1 MLPQPCTA
9 DPALA
14 WWERKRTGRLNGT
27 ARASRDVIQKIRLD
41 SKAPVVAL
49 VSSHQLVEMIS
60 SYATWIP
67 SLPSLDKWVMV

>member
-27 ARASRDVIQKIRLD
+27 ARASRDAIQKIGLD

-49 VSSHQLVEMIS
+49 VSSHCAPIGGDDIKLCDMDSFIAE
-60 SYATWIP
+60 P
-67 SLPSLDKWVMV
+67 